1 MAKILSFLFFL
12 PVLAFGQP
20 ADKGSL
26 VVVGGGLESETKSI
40 FQQLID
46 LAGGLEQASFAVIPS
61 ATGVPVQSFVYIR
74 DVLVSHGVH
83 ADNIHLIPVAVV
95 DDDST
100 QTVNEAE
107 WKDNGDDENL
117 AALVRKCSGV
127 WFTGGDQLRTTGALL
142 HPDGSPKVVLRAVW
156 DVYRSGGVVAGTSA
170 GAAIM
175 SERMIGGG
183 TSLAALQHGVIR
195 DYAGNDFPADS
206 GVLMTRGLGFFPHG
220 IVDQHFNE
228 RGRLGRLAVA
238 LTGTGGGMAFG
249 IDENTAMIYHA
260 STKWIQVAGEGGVT
274 VLNARTARLS
284 KVKELPKIENLSLSY
299 LEEGDVFDCATGQV
313 LPAEGKQAIA
323 GKEVFSETFPHQLGL
338 FSVDPYSFREIYTRY
353 LIDNAQ
359 QQTVNALTFTGQGTG
374 IDLILKKE
382 KNTRGYCSGTGR
394 DRKYTIVGI
403 NMDLIPVRVITKDQ

>member
-1 MAKILSFLFFL
+1 MAKILPFLIFL

-20 ADKGSL
+20 SEKGSL
-26 VVVGGGLESETKSI
+26 VIVGGGLESETKSI

-46 LAGGLEQASFAVIPS
+46 LAGGLEKASFAVIPS
-61 ATGVPVQSFVYIR
+61 ATGAPVQSFVYFR
-74 DVLVSHGVH
+74 DVLVSHGV
-83 ADNIHLIPVAVV
+83 AAENIHLIPVAVI

-107 WKDNGDDENL
+107 WKDNGDDGNI
-117 AALVRKCSGV
+117 AALIRQCSAV

-142 HPDGSPKVVLRAVW
+142 KPDGSQTAVLRAVW

-183 TSLAALQHGVIR
+183 TSLAALQYGVIR
-195 DYAGNDFPADS
+195 DYAGDDFPADS
-206 GVLMTRGLGFFPHG
+206 GVLVTQGLGFFPQG

-238 LTGTGGGMAFG
+238 LMGTGGRMAFG

-260 STKWIQVAGEGGVT
+260 STKRILVAGEGGVT
-274 VLNARTARLS
+274 VLDARNARLS
-284 KVKELPKIENLSLSY
+284 KVRQLPKIENLVLNY
-299 LEEGDVFDCATGQV
+299 LEEGDTFDCTTGQV
-313 LPAEGKQAIA
+313 FPAEGKQGIA
-323 GKEVFSETFPHQLGL
+323 GKEAFSDTFPHQFGL
-338 FSVDPYSFREIYTRY
+338 FSIDPYSFREMYTRY
-353 LIDNAQ
+353 LVDNAQ
-359 QQTVNALTFTGQGTG
+359 SQTVRALTFTGPETG
-374 IDLILKKE
+374 IDLILQKD

-394 DRKYTIVGI
+394 DRKYTISGLR
-403 NMDLIPVRVITKDQ
+403 MDLAPVRVLKK

>member
-1 MAKILSFLFFL
+1 MAKILPFLFFL
-12 PVLAFGQP
+12 PILAFGQP
-20 ADKGSL
+20 SEKGSL
-26 VVVGGGLESETKSI
+26 VIVGGGLESETKSI

-46 LAGGLEQASFAVIPS
+46 LAGGTERASFAVIPS

-74 DVLVSHGVH
+74 DVLVSHGV
-83 ADNIHLIPVAVV
+83 AAENIHLIPVAVV

-107 WKDNGDDENL
+107 WKNNGDDENL
-117 AALVRKCSGV
+117 ANLVRKCSGV

-142 HPDGSPKVVLRAVW
+142 NPDGSPKAVLRAVW
-156 DVYRSGGVVAGTSA
+156 DVYRSGGVVSGTSA

-195 DYAGNDFPADS
+195 DYTGDDFPADS

-249 IDENTAMIYHA
+249 IDENTAMIYRA
-260 STKWIQVAGEGGVT
+260 DTKRILVAGEGGVT
-274 VLNARTARLS
+274 VLDARNTRLS
-284 KVKELPKIENLSLSY
+284 KVRQLPKIENLSLSY
-299 LEEGDVFDCATGQV
+299 LEEGDAFDCATGQV
-313 LPAEGKQAIA
+313 FPAEGKQEIA
-323 GKEVFSETFPHQLGL
+323 GKEAFSETFPHQFGL
-338 FSVDPYSFREIYTRY
+338 FSVDPYSFREMYTRY
-353 LIDNAQ
+353 LIDNAK
-359 QQTVNALTFTGQGTG
+359 QQTVRALTFTGPETG
-374 IDLILKKE
+374 IELMLQKE
-382 KNTRGYCSGTGR
+382 KKTKGYCSGAGR
-394 DRKYTIVGI
+394 DRQYTISALR
-403 NMDLIPVRVITKDQ
+403 MDLVPVRVITKYQ